1 MSSVFNLT
9 THKVKIRSRTP
20 SSRAKT
26 GSTSSVDPAAFLRSL
41 FLSST
46 SSSHH
51 LSNAPQDEGSPDNVK
66 HLSHQSQQTPS
77 HSRAAKIKLKQ
88 PQPEYARSRSFPNN
102 LANAAHAQ
110 SRGSSTSPD
119 APLTQNMG
127 PNPEATSISN
137 NSSLNAP
144 TILKPQPLYPHVLPH
159 AFTDPL
165 PLPPR
170 RRRKSQPKQLAQ
182 LPQALVISGLEHAS
196 FSVQRAFIDVLMEKK
211 VVIEG
216 QATAMQNDMN
226 KPPGDSTSGQGTWD
240 LPEGFLVIYVC
251 AWDAKERPA
260 IHKTLVSLVQIS
272 VEYHS
277 KSVSAG

>member
-1 MSSVFNLT
+1 M
-9 THKVKIRSRTP
+9 
-20 SSRAKT
+20 
-26 GSTSSVDPAAFLRSL
+26 
-41 FLSST
+41 
-46 SSSHH
+46 
-51 LSNAPQDEGSPDNVK
+51 
-66 HLSHQSQQTPS
+66 
-77 HSRAAKIKLKQ
+77 
-88 PQPEYARSRSFPNN
+88 
-102 LANAAHAQ
+102 
-110 SRGSSTSPD
+110 
-119 APLTQNMG
+119 
-127 PNPEATSISN
+127 
-137 NSSLNAP
+137 
-144 TILKPQPLYPHVLPH
+144 
-159 AFTDPL
+159 
-165 PLPPR
+165 
-170 RRRKSQPKQLAQ
+170 
-182 LPQALVISGLEHAS
+182 ISGLEHAS